1 MTREEKNEDIHEEAA
16 KEENKRNRIKTILKI
31 IKYIFIFLIMFYG
44 FYLYVEYISTSQ
56 IIVKEERIIDEH
68 IPSSFNGLKIIHFS
82 DLHYGSSIDSKKLD
96 EIIKLINDRNPDIVI
111 FTGDLI
117 SKDITLD
124 NKKQEKLTKKL
135 QQIHAKLG
143 KYSVIGDEDTDNY
156 STIMNQSDF
165 IVLNNEYDILYNEE
179 NENILLMGFS
189 SSIQKNL
196 DIDKPLNYFNITT
209 ANNNIFSIA
218 IFHEPDTTEK
228 ILDKQSINLLLAGH
242 SHNGN
247 IRIPFLGAVKKT
259 EGAKKYI
266 NPFYKINNSKLYISS
281 GLGTEDDGIRLF
293 TRPSINF
300 FRLSNS

>member
-281 GLGTEDDGIRLF
+281 GLGTEGDGIRLF

>member
-111 FTGDLI
+111 VTGDLI

-281 GLGTEDDGIRLF
+281 GLGTEGDGIRLF